1 MKTTGRVPHVG
12 AAVVVALLL
21 GARPVPAAA
30 AGDHDGCTGFIDEVP
45 VVILTPGTWCL
56 RSDLAFA
63 VDIAEIAIDVQ
74 ADGVTIDCHDRRL
87 VGKVGAY
94 PLPRWAIVSYK
105 RATTDGGV
113 VARAGGGGSA
123 WGIQV
128 SDADGPALANVVGNR
143 IRDVVPDG
151 PSGIGIRNVSTGPVT
166 IADNVLFG
174 AGAGTGI
181 SCTNTKGAV
190 RGNSVL
196 RFATGLSG
204 CPSDGGNVVR
214 N

>member
-1 MKTTGRVPHVG
+1 M
-12 AAVVVALLL
+12 VVALLL

-87 VGKVGAY
+87 VGNV
-94 PLPRWAIVSYK
+94 LDNTI
-105 RATTDGGV
+105 GGV

>member
-1 MKTTGRVPHVG
+1 MLSGS
-12 AAVVVALLL
+12 
-21 GARPVPAAA
+21 
-30 AGDHDGCTGFIDEVP
+30 GDVLDN
-45 VVILTPGTWCL
+45 
-56 RSDLAFA
+56 
-63 VDIAEIAIDVQ
+63 
-74 ADGVTIDCHDRRL
+74 TI
-87 VGKVGAY
+87 
-94 PLPRWAIVSYK
+94 
-105 RATTDGGV
+105 GGV